1 MVWALRN
8 VFMMISGSSWNPV
21 GLVDPPQPFDAY
33 RQNRLSLTSPFV
45 IVRSASHRRS
55 A

>member
-1 MVWALRN
+1 MVWAMRT
-8 VFMMISGSSWNPV
+8 VFMMISDSSWKPG

-33 RQNRLSLTSPFV
+33 RHNRLSLTSPFV
-45 IVRSASHRRS
+45 IVRGPSHRRS

>member
-1 MVWALRN
+1 MVWAMRT
-8 VFMMISGSSWNPV
+8 VFMMISGSGWNPG

-45 IVRSASHRRS
+45 IVRTAARRRI